1 MFHPERLQGYLNPEP
16 HRWLEWVS
24 VSLLL
29 MLAGHGA
36 GLWTPGSLSW
46 RRIVISLVIV
56 MCALEVIGRQTLI
69 QLLPLYNL
77 VN

>member
-29 MLAGHGA
+29 MLARHGA
-36 GLWTPGSLSW
+36 RLWTPGSLSW
-46 RRIVISLVIV
+46 RRIVISLVMV
-56 MCALEVIGRQTLI
+56 MSALEVIGRQTLI